1 MVKLGGPCQA
11 PGKTE
16 GTICGVTE
24 IGDNSDWRR
33 GGKHKPEHAGKW
45 CCPKNK
51 CRIALGVIPDPKAP
65 KAEVAPAPAPAA
77 SGPLGGLLDAV
88 STALAGPPAPAT
100 APAAASASAASAS
113 SAPPAPI
120 ATAGKRSGRGA
131 AAASAAAAAAPPAQ
145 PAQPDP
151 PDSVPPERTPLERQR
166 DVLDALQLPEGWLS
180 GVAQLQS
187 GPRVYF
193 WPSSLAEQRWTSWRS
208 PLDAPALCTAVK
220 LEGHQEI
227 TKDDGSIADEWRVY
241 GEFRHGEE
249 KFEDVSEAEFVS
261 TAWVS
266 DDQVAD
272 SYLCQ
277 LYVAHQQGNYNPE
290 TDREFLQYVRQYFD
304 TLVEN
309 SKVVSRTAMR
319 EWLEQSAMETEMERQ
334 RQARVAQMEQDD
346 ARYDAI
352 QAVAAAPAERL
363 AAIMAAAAATPPAP
377 AAPPAPAV
385 RPPAAA
391 AAAPAA
397 SPRATRATSSSPAS
411 PAATMAPAAPTPASA
426 ARRSPRPADPAA
438 APGSNAAR
446 KRPKTS

>member
-1 MVKLGGPCQA
+1 M
-11 PGKTE
+11 
-16 GTICGVTE
+16 
-24 IGDNSDWRR
+24 
-33 GGKHKPEHAGKW
+33 
-45 CCPKNK
+45 
-51 CRIALGVIPDPKAP
+51 
-65 KAEVAPAPAPAA
+65 
-77 SGPLGGLLDAV
+77 
-88 STALAGPPAPAT
+88 
-100 APAAASASAASAS
+100 
-113 SAPPAPI
+113 
-120 ATAGKRSGRGA
+120 
-131 AAASAAAAAAPPAQ
+131 
-145 PAQPDP
+145 
-151 PDSVPPERTPLERQR
+151 
-166 DVLDALQLPEGWLS
+166 LDALQLPEGWLY

-309 SKVVSRTAMR
+309 SRVVSRTAMR

-363 AAIMAAAAATPPAP
+363 AAIMAAAAATPPPLKMRVWIDAQ
-377 AAPPAPAV
+377 V
-385 RPPAAA
+385 ETHGERMKGEGE
-391 AAAPAA
+391 
-397 SPRATRATSSSPAS
+397 R
-411 PAATMAPAAPTPASA
+411 
-426 ARRSPRPADPAA
+426 
-438 APGSNAAR
+438 
-446 KRPKTS
+446 